1 MLSLLALLAALLSL
15 LAACSPAAQNVLIYR
30 AKRAVGLA
38 PGMLPR
44 STEPP
49 GAIEGTLTEDGAPLP
64 DARVVV
70 AEVDGTPHTAVSD
83 VAGRYRIE
91 GLPPGWYVPA
101 AVAPG
106 LAETEIAGWV
116 GRVES
121 GVTIEAPPLVLEPH
135 RAQPLPESTLEITAT
150 SIVTTVYPEGAT
162 ALRRDGRFIR
172 DGVLVDTLR
181 CFTPVEQPGAADARP
196 LLLMLYPSA
205 VDGWQDV
212 SVGFASQGFPVLALS
227 PMAARGVDMDA
238 HAQDARLALQLA
250 RETCGGLDASG
261 APRSIVVL
269 AGSFSSAIA
278 YRFLRDEGENVAA
291 WITVGGIADAFSGTA
306 DFYAGRVTLPPWHK
320 DAVPALGMP
329 HLHPLPFLRYSPVY
343 NAADL
348 PPTLIIHTAADEVVP
363 IAQARALEA
372 ALRAAGVPVEALY
385 YEDTTHYLQIGAQM
399 TDAGRTM
406 FERILAFLHR
416 L

>member
-1 MLSLLALLAALLSL
+1 MA
-15 LAACSPAAQNVLIYR
+15 
-30 AKRAVGLA
+30 
-38 PGMLPR
+38 
-44 STEPP
+44 
-49 GAIEGTLTEDGAPLP
+49 
-64 DARVVV
+64 
-70 AEVDGTPHTAVSD
+70 
-83 VAGRYRIE
+83 
-91 GLPPGWYVPA
+91 
-101 AVAPG
+101 
-106 LAETEIAGWV
+106 
-116 GRVES
+116 
-121 GVTIEAPPLVLEPH
+121 APPLLT
-135 RAQPLPESTLEITAT
+135 ATLEITAT
-150 SIVTTVYPEGAT
+150 SIVTTVYPPGAT
-162 ALRRDGRFIR
+162 ALRRDGRFTR

-181 CFTPVEQPGAADARP
+181 CFMPVEPLDAQDARP
-196 LLLMLYPSA
+196 LLLMIYPSA

-212 SVGFASQGFPVLALS
+212 SVGFAAQGFPVLALS
-227 PMAARGVDMDA
+227 PVAARGVDMDA
-238 HAQDARLALQLA
+238 HAQDARVALQMA
-250 RETCGGLDASG
+250 RELCGGLDGSG
-261 APRSIVVL
+261 ATRPIVVL

-278 YRFLRDEGENVAA
+278 YRFLRDEGADGSEVAA

-306 DFYAGRVTLPPWHK
+306 DFYAGRVTLPPWHE

-406 FERILAFLHR
+406 FERILAFVEDF
-416 L
+416 